1 MDVELTPMEVRVL
14 GCLLEKEIAT
24 PDYYPLTLNALVNA
38 CNQKSNRNPLMMRD
52 QSSVMDALDNLRMS
66 HQLAIE
72 VTSTESRVAKYKH
85 GLANRWN
92 LSPAKTAILC
102 ELFLRGPQTP
112 GDLRAHASR
121 LHPLTD
127 RSEAEELLQELYEC
141 EDGPFVVKLPREP
154 GKREQR
160 WAHLFSGE
168 PEVAAEPE
176 SLPEA
181 VTNGNEDLQ
190 PLEIEVAALRQDLD
204 ALKAS
209 FEEFKTAFE

>member
-14 GCLLEKEIAT
+14 GCLIEKEIAT
-24 PDYYPLTLNALVNA
+24 PDYYPLTLNALVTA

-52 QSSVMDALDNLRMS
+52 QSAVMDSLDNLRMS
-66 HQLAIE
+66 HQLAVE
-72 VTSTESRVAKYKH
+72 VTSSESRVAKYKH
-85 GLANRWN
+85 VLPNRWN
-92 LSPAKTAILC
+92 FSPAKTAILC

-121 LHPLTD
+121 LHPLAD
-127 RSEAEELLQELYEC
+127 RNEVEEILLELNTC

-168 PEVAAEPE
+168 PEVAEEPE

-181 VTNGNEDLQ
+181 ITNDNENLQ
-190 PLEIEVAALRQDLD
+190 TLEIEVADLRQELD

-209 FEEFKTAFE
+209 FEAFKTAFE